1 MSSND
6 RSGCDPLSSRSTRPG
21 LGVRSSSE
29 RAPPTSADARTR
41 RSRRLV
47 APPTSSARC
56 RPTRMHSTAGRAQ
69 IEARPGGKAERR
81 PVDLAGRSNRTRRGR
96 GAARPGARSRCAMAA
111 RLTASGGRPAVNVAH
126 GPSASIPRATS
137 RAGSSRS
144 TASPAMRERQRAP
157 GGHFSGPGDVD
168 RHGDDAAPGAAR
180 LAPSPPGGRP
190 SLRAVA
196 VAASPTPRRFHFARS
211 PLRKIARFASH
222 RGSEDSH
229 HTWPRSAASCTLPA
243 IPSPVSRRR

>member
-6 RSGCDPLSSRSTRPG
+6 RSGCEPLSSRSTRPG

-69 IEARPGGKAERR
+69 IRHGR
-81 PVDLAGRSNRTRRGR
+81 AGRPSD
-96 GAARPGARSRCAMAA
+96 ARSTGWPFELYTSRSRSRPAGSAVSMAMAE

-157 GGHFSGPGDVD
+157 GGHFSGPGELIDTAMTL
-168 RHGDDAAPGAAR
+168 RPAPHDSAIANSR
-180 LAPSPPGGRP
+180 ASLASISRCRSVANSS
-190 SLRAVA
+190 SL
-196 VAASPTPRRFHFARS
+196 
-211 PLRKIARFASH
+211 PLRTIATSQDRKIRVS
-222 RGSEDSH
+222 
-229 HTWPRSAASCTLPA
+229 PR
-243 IPSPVSRRR
+243 V